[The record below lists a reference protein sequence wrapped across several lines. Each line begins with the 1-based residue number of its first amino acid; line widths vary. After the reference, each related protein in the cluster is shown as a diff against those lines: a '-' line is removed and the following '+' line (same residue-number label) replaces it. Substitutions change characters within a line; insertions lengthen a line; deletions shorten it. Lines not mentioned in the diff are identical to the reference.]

1 MTKFKYIHRMEI
13 KDKLTYEAPRTE
25 VVEVQIESAL
35 LQLSGGKYPPYDGEK
50 I

>member
-1 MTKFKYIHRMEI
+1 MDI
-13 KDKLTYEAPRTE
+13 KNKLTYEAPRTE